1 MRSLLLALLLLQS
14 PAGYDSATPRSI
26 SSYPFAVGETFQY
39 TAKLGLISLGSASME
54 VAGLDTIRGEETFH
68 FRFHLEGGTFFFKL
82 NDVLQSWTTTSDL
95 TSLRF
100 HQDFDEDGK
109 IRKAFYEIFPDSG
122 VYHFVQ
128 KDQRKETTS
137 QPLDDAAFFYFV
149 RTTPLEVGKTY
160 TYNRYFKPEANP
172 VTIRVLKREDC
183 DLPDSK
189 VTCLVL
195 APVVNSDGMFSRRSD
210 ARLWLTDDARRI
222 PVQIKSK
229 FPWGAV
235 TLKLKSM
242 TLPDLSDPGRG

>member
-1 MRSLLLALLLLQS
+1 MRSILLALLLFQS
-14 PAGYDSATPRSI
+14 PAGHDTAASRPV
-26 SSYPFAVGETFQY
+26 SSYPFAVGESFEY

-54 VAGLDTIRGEETFH
+54 VASLDTIRGEETFH

-82 NDVLQSWTTTSDL
+82 NDVLQSWTTTADL

-128 KDQRKETTS
+128 KDERKATTS

-172 VTIRVLKREDC
+172 VTISVLKREDC
-183 DLPDSK
+183 NLPDGK
-189 VTCLVL
+189 TRCLVL
-195 APVVNSDGMFSRRSD
+195 APVVNSDGMFSKRSE

-235 TLKLKSM
+235 TLKIRSM
-242 TLPDLSDPGRG
+242 KLPDSSSQSSG